1 MVKKKKPKSKKKALI
16 ITFVLLGI
24 ILLGSSAA
32 GITYMYNY
40 VKHYDNLVYPGII
53 VENTNLS
60 GKNLEE
66 VKKIIK
72 EQYSD
77 RVINKK
83 LVIKTPN
90 KNYSLAFSKIN
101 AKYDV
106 DNVVQQVYS
115 YGKNLNLFSKYK
127 LIKDSS
133 KKLVK
138 LNFSYNDKPIKE
150 LISNIEKE
158 VNSNPLDAKI
168 SKSSVGFDI
177 TPEKMGKKLKR
188 DKLLENAIS
197 EIDGTIGKDVEIN
210 AEIEDIKPHITKDKL
225 GGINTLIASFSTDYG
240 SISSPQRANNIQVS
254 TKSING
260 TVLMP
265 GDTFSFNGVVGER
278 TEARGYQP
286 APVLVGNQVDSGLG
300 GGICQ
305 VSSTLYNAIL
315 KTNIKATERAHHTL
329 PSSYVPLGRD
339 ATVDWGNIDYKF
351 KNTLSYPIY
360 IEGITSGG
368 NVIFNVYSNSQ
379 LAIRRYDLATDIYS
393 KIETTTKTINDPN
406 IPVGQEEIV
415 QKPYT
420 GFKVKVS
427 KNTYENDK
435 LINTELIS
443 DDFYRPVEGLIKVG
457 TKKK

>member
-1 MVKKKKPKSKKKALI
+1 M
-16 ITFVLLGI
+16 
-24 ILLGSSAA
+24 
-32 GITYMYNY
+32 
-40 VKHYDNLVYPGII
+40 
-53 VENTNLS
+53 
-60 GKNLEE
+60 
-66 VKKIIK
+66 
-72 EQYSD
+72 
-77 RVINKK
+77 
-83 LVIKTPN
+83 
-90 KNYSLAFSKIN
+90 
-101 AKYDV
+101 
-106 DNVVQQVYS
+106 
-115 YGKNLNLFSKYK
+115 
-127 LIKDSS
+127 
-133 KKLVK
+133 
-138 LNFSYNDKPIKE
+138 
-150 LISNIEKE
+150 
-158 VNSNPLDAKI
+158 
-168 SKSSVGFDI
+168 
-177 TPEKMGKKLKR
+177 
-188 DKLLENAIS
+188 
-197 EIDGTIGKDVEIN
+197 
-210 AEIEDIKPHITKDKL
+210 
-225 GGINTLIASFSTDYG
+225 
-240 SISSPQRANNIQVS
+240 
-254 TKSING
+254 
-260 TVLMP
+260 
-265 GDTFSFNGVVGER
+265 
-278 TEARGYQP
+278 
-286 APVLVGNQVDSGLG
+286 
-300 GGICQ
+300 
-305 VSSTLYNAIL
+305 SSTLYNAIL

>member
-300 GGICQ
+300 GEYVKCLLLCIM
-305 VSSTLYNAIL
+305 LYL
-315 KTNIKATERAHHTL
+315 R
-329 PSSYVPLGRD
+329 
-339 ATVDWGNIDYKF
+339 
-351 KNTLSYPIY
+351 
-360 IEGITSGG
+360 
-368 NVIFNVYSNSQ
+368 
-379 LAIRRYDLATDIYS
+379 
-393 KIETTTKTINDPN
+393 
-406 IPVGQEEIV
+406 
-415 QKPYT
+415 
-420 GFKVKVS
+420 
-427 KNTYENDK
+427 
-435 LINTELIS
+435 LI
-443 DDFYRPVEGLIKVG
+443 
-457 TKKK
+457 